1 MEMPTIAR
9 ARREPEVK
17 AQGSR
22 GGPLPA
28 VLIISPSL
36 LLADRRISGSHTLKG
51 FASQPPCDISISML
65 KIFLAPF

>member
-36 LLADRRISGSHTLKG
+36 LLADRRISGSHTPERIRVSTPLRYLH
-51 FASQPPCDISISML
+51 FHA
-65 KIFLAPF
+65 